1 MQACSLLLSA
11 GPSDSWAPAYVR
23 VAVPFGA
30 TLLALL
36 CFGQA
41 VRLAVHVGFNIRVQG
56 VTGGKGLE
64 LPHGKVWLPAAWV
77 GAGKGVCSC

>member
-1 MQACSLLLSA
+1 MSHAYVRPLPA

-56 VTGGKGLE
+56 ITGGRGLG
-64 LPHGKVWLPAAWV
+64 LPHGALVQLQVWAA
-77 GAGKGVCSC
+77 G